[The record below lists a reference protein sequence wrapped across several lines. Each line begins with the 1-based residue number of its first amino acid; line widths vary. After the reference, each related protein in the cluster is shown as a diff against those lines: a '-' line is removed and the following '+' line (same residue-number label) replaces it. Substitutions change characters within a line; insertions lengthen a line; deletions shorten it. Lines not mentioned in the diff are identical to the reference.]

1 MNKSSRFS
9 LPVVQTLAISKAMT
23 SMAQVQARFAVDYA
37 IDPAFFPE
45 WQQNLPALTEG
56 DYRQLAHIQK
66 RFIEHR
72 DRGSLPEGTVNKLM
86 ISPLLDLAGLYD
98 SRFTI
103 RTEASVEIVLEEEG
117 EILQGRM
124 DTLILADKI
133 WILVVEAKNS
143 TFALSV
149 ALPQLLTY
157 MLSAP
162 STGGAARFGL
172 ATNGGEYRFV
182 KLQSQ
187 GDRALFDLSAVL
199 SVMPPSNNQLPQVV
213 QILRSLTESTK

>member
-1 MNKSSRFS
+1 M
-9 LPVVQTLAISKAMT
+9 VAI
-23 SMAQVQARFAVDYA
+23 DYA
-37 IDPAFFPE
+37 TDPAFFLE
-45 WQQNLPALTEG
+45 WQQDFPLLSDTDRA
-56 DYRQLAHIQK
+56 QLAHIQQ

-72 DRGSLPEGTVNKLM
+72 DRGSLPEGTVDKLM

-103 RTEASVEIVLEEEG
+103 RTEASVEINLEAEG

-124 DTLILADKI
+124 DTLILKGEI

-162 STGGAARFGL
+162 IGDGVARFGL
-172 ATNGGEYRFV
+172 ATNGEEFRFV

-187 GDRALFDLSAVL
+187 DDRALVDLSAIL
-199 SVMPPSNNQLPQVV
+199 SVMPPSRSQLPQVV
-213 QILRSLTESTK
+213 QILKSLADS

>member
-1 MNKSSRFS
+1 M
-9 LPVVQTLAISKAMT
+9 VQTLAISKAMT
-23 SMAQVQARFAVDYA
+23 SMAEVQARFGLDYA
-37 IDPAFFPE
+37 TDPTFFLE
-45 WQQNLPALTEG
+45 WQQNLPLLTAA
-56 DYRQLAHIQK
+56 DRTQLAHIQQ
-66 RFIEHR
+66 RFIQHR
-72 DRGSLPEGTVNKLM
+72 DRGSLPEGTVDKLM

-103 RTEASVEIVLEEEG
+103 RTEASVEINLEAAG

-124 DTLILADKI
+124 DTLILADRV

-143 TFALSV
+143 TFALSM

-162 STGGAARFGL
+162 LDGAARFGL
-172 ATNGGEYRFV
+172 ATNGEEFRFV

-187 GDRALFDLSAVL
+187 GERAVVDLSAIL
-199 SVMPPSNNQLPQVV
+199 SVMPPSRSQLPQVV
-213 QILRSLTESTK
+213 QMLKWLAQSV

>member
-1 MNKSSRFS
+1 M
-9 LPVVQTLAISKAMT
+9 VQTLAISKAMT
-23 SMAQVQARFAVDYA
+23 SMAEVQARFAIDYA
-37 IDPAFFPE
+37 TDPTFFRE
-45 WQQNLPALTEG
+45 WQQDLPSLT
-56 DYRQLAHIQK
+56 DADHAQIAHIAHIQQ
-66 RFIEHR
+66 RFIQHR
-72 DRGSLPEGTVNKLM
+72 DRGSLPEGTVDKLM

-103 RTEASVEIVLEEEG
+103 RTEASVEINLEAEG

-124 DTLILADKI
+124 DTLILADRI

-162 STGGAARFGL
+162 IDGVAKFGL
-172 ATNGGEYRFV
+172 ATNGEEFRFV
-182 KLQSQ
+182 KLQGQ
-187 GDRALFDLSAVL
+187 EARAIVDLSAIL
-199 SVMPPSNNQLPQVV
+199 SVMPPSRSQLPQVV
-213 QILRSLTESTK
+213 QILKSLAR

>member
-1 MNKSSRFS
+1 M
-9 LPVVQTLAISKAMT
+9 VQTLAISKAMT
-23 SMAQVQARFAVDYA
+23 SMAEVQARFAIDYA
-37 IDPAFFPE
+37 TDPAFFLE
-45 WQQNLPALTEG
+45 WQQDLPSLT
-56 DYRQLAHIQK
+56 DADRSQLSHIQQ
-66 RFIEHR
+66 RFIQHR
-72 DRGSLPEGTVNKLM
+72 DRGSLPEGTVDKLM

-98 SRFTI
+98 ARFTI
-103 RTEASVEIVLEEEG
+103 RTEASVEINLEATG

-124 DTLILADKI
+124 DTLILADRI

-162 STGGAARFGL
+162 IDGAAKFGL
-172 ATNGGEYRFV
+172 ATNGEEFRFV

-187 GDRALFDLSAVL
+187 GERAIVDLSVIL
-199 SVMPPSNNQLPQVV
+199 SVMPPSQSQLPQVV
-213 QILRSLTESTK
+213 QILKSLAQ

>member
-1 MNKSSRFS
+1 M
-9 LPVVQTLAISKAMT
+9 VQTLAISKAMT
-23 SMAQVQARFAVDYA
+23 SMAQVQSRFAIDYA
-37 IDPAFFPE
+37 TDPAFFGE
-45 WQQNLPALTEG
+45 WQQDLPLLSDTDRA
-56 DYRQLAHIQK
+56 QLAHIQQ

-72 DRGSLPEGTVNKLM
+72 DRGSLPEGTVDKLM

-103 RTEASVEIVLEEEG
+103 RTEASVEINLEAEG

-124 DTLILADKI
+124 DTLILKGEI

-162 STGGAARFGL
+162 IGDGVARFGL
-172 ATNGGEYRFV
+172 ATNGEEFRFV

-187 GDRALFDLSAVL
+187 DDRALVDLSAIL
-199 SVMPPSNNQLPQVV
+199 SVMPPSRSQLPQVV
-213 QILRSLTESTK
+213 QILKSLADS

>member
-1 MNKSSRFS
+1 M
-9 LPVVQTLAISKAMT
+9 VQTLAISKAMT
-23 SMAQVQARFAVDYA
+23 TLAEVQARFPIEYA
-37 IDPAFFPE
+37 TDPTFFPE
-45 WQQNLPALTEG
+45 WQQDLPVLTAA
-56 DYRQLAHIQK
+56 DRAQLAHIQQ

-72 DRGSLPEGTVNKLM
+72 DRGSLPEGTVDKLM

-98 SRFTI
+98 SRLTI
-103 RTEASVEIVLEEEG
+103 RTEASVEINLEAAG

-124 DTLILADKI
+124 NTLILADRI

-162 STGGAARFGL
+162 VDGAAKFGL
-172 ATNGGEYRFV
+172 ATNGEEFRFV
-182 KLQSQ
+182 KLQAQ
-187 GDRALFDLSAVL
+187 GEWAGVDLSAIL
-199 SVMPPSNNQLPQVV
+199 SVMPPSRSQLPQVV
-213 QILRSLTESTK
+213 QILKGLARSAMLNNPTQIR

>member
-1 MNKSSRFS
+1 M
-9 LPVVQTLAISKAMT
+9 
-23 SMAQVQARFAVDYA
+23 
-37 IDPAFFPE
+37 
-45 WQQNLPALTEG
+45 
-56 DYRQLAHIQK
+56 
-66 RFIEHR
+66 
-72 DRGSLPEGTVNKLM
+72 M

-103 RTEASVEIVLEEEG
+103 RTEASVEIVLEAEG

-124 DTLILADKI
+124 DTLILADQI

-162 STGGAARFGL
+162 STDGTARFGL
-172 ATNGGEYRFV
+172 ATNGEEFRFV
-182 KLQSQ
+182 KLQAE

-199 SVMPPSNNQLPQVV
+199 SVMQPSRNQLAQVV
-213 QILRSLTESTK
+213 QVLRSLASTDWLTRDSRAKYDAVLAKVPDIEPEEYDRLPETGETH

>member
-1 MNKSSRFS
+1 MDEPSNYF
-9 LPVVQTLAISKAMT
+9 VTCMVAI
-23 SMAQVQARFAVDYA
+23 DYA
-37 IDPAFFPE
+37 TDPAFFGE
-45 WQQNLPALTEG
+45 WQQNLPLLSDA
-56 DYRQLAHIQK
+56 DRAQLPHIQQ

-72 DRGSLPEGTVNKLM
+72 DRGSLPEGTVDKLM

-103 RTEASVEIVLEEEG
+103 RTEASVEINLEAEG

-124 DTLILADKI
+124 DTLILKGEI

-157 MLSAP
+157 MLSSP
-162 STGGAARFGL
+162 IGDGVARFGL
-172 ATNGGEYRFV
+172 ATNGEEFRFV

-187 GDRALFDLSAVL
+187 GDRALVDLSAIL
-199 SVMPPSNNQLPQVV
+199 SVMPPSRSQLPQVV
-213 QILRSLTESTK
+213 QILKSLADS

>member
-1 MNKSSRFS
+1 M
-9 LPVVQTLAISKAMT
+9 VQTLAISKAMT
-23 SMAQVQARFAVDYA
+23 SMAEVQARFAIDYA
-37 IDPAFFPE
+37 TDPAFFLE
-45 WQQNLPALTEG
+45 WQQDLPSLT
-56 DYRQLAHIQK
+56 DADHAQIAHIQQ
-66 RFIEHR
+66 RFIQHR
-72 DRGSLPEGTVNKLM
+72 DRGSLPEGTVDKLM

-103 RTEASVEIVLEEEG
+103 RTEASVEINLEAAG

-124 DTLILADKI
+124 DTLMLADRI

-162 STGGAARFGL
+162 MTDRRSETIDSTAKFGL
-172 ATNGGEYRFV
+172 ATNGEEFRFV

-187 GDRALFDLSAVL
+187 SERAIVDLSAIL
-199 SVMPPSNNQLPQVV
+199 SVMPPSRSQLPQVV
-213 QILRSLTESTK
+213 QILKSLAQ

>member
-1 MNKSSRFS
+1 
-9 LPVVQTLAISKAMT
+9 
-23 SMAQVQARFAVDYA
+23 
-37 IDPAFFPE
+37 
-45 WQQNLPALTEG
+45 
-56 DYRQLAHIQK
+56 
-66 RFIEHR
+66 
-72 DRGSLPEGTVNKLM
+72 M

-103 RTEASVEIVLEEEG
+103 RTEASVEINLEAAG

-124 DTLILADKI
+124 DTLMLADRI

-162 STGGAARFGL
+162 IDRAAKFGL
-172 ATNGGEYRFV
+172 ATNGEEFRFV

-187 GDRALFDLSAVL
+187 SERAIVDLSAIL
-199 SVMPPSNNQLPQVV
+199 SVMPPSRSQLPQVV
-213 QILRSLTESTK
+213 QILKSLAQ

>member
-1 MNKSSRFS
+1 M
-9 LPVVQTLAISKAMT
+9 VQTLAISKAMT
-23 SMAQVQARFAVDYA
+23 SMAQVQARFALDYA

-56 DYRQLAHIQK
+56 DHRQLAHIQK

-72 DRGSLPEGTVNKLM
+72 DGLQPVADHRGSLPEGTVDKLM

-124 DTLILADKI
+124 DTLILADQI

-162 STGGAARFGL
+162 SKDGTTRFGL
-172 ATNGGEYRFV
+172 ATNGEEFRFV
-182 KLQSQ
+182 KLQFQ
-187 GDRALFDLSAVL
+187 GDRALFDLSSVL
-199 SVMPPSNNQLPQVV
+199 SVMPPSRNQLHQVL
-213 QILRSLTESTK
+213 QILRSLASTD

>member
-1 MNKSSRFS
+1 M
-9 LPVVQTLAISKAMT
+9 VQTLAISKAMT
-23 SMAQVQARFAVDYA
+23 SMAEVQARFPIDYA
-37 IDPAFFPE
+37 TDLAFFLE
-45 WQQNLPALTEG
+45 WQQDLPSLTDAEKA
-56 DYRQLAHIQK
+56 QLTHIQQ
-66 RFIEHR
+66 RFIQHR
-72 DRGSLPEGTVNKLM
+72 DRGSLPEGTVDKLM

-103 RTEASVEIVLEEEG
+103 RTEASVEITLEADG
-117 EILQGRM
+117 ESLQGRM
-124 DTLILADKI
+124 DTLILKDEI

-162 STGGAARFGL
+162 IDGVARFGL
-172 ATNGGEYRFV
+172 ATNGEEFRFV

-187 GDRALFDLSAVL
+187 GDRAIVDLSAIL
-199 SVMPPSNNQLPQVV
+199 SVMPPSRSQLPQVV
-213 QILRSLTESTK
+213 QILKSLAQ